1 MRNLIRNT
9 AEKWH
14 FAMEKVMPDSF
25 IFAVLLTFIVF
36 ILALTVVQASPIK
49 IVDSWYRGFW
59 AYLGFSMQ
67 MVVLLIFGY
76 SLAITRLGARAI
88 DAVTGIAKTPAGAVA
103 VVAAAGAT
111 GTEMRTIHGILPAG
125 LPVRVHPGCSDLSV
139 FADVK
144 ISHQHSAP
152 AGFR

>member
-1 MRNLIRNT
+1 MKNFIRNT

-25 IFAVLLTFIVF
+25 IFAILLTFIVF
-36 ILALTVVQASPIK
+36 IMALIFVQASPVK
-49 IVDSWYRGFW
+49 IVESWYKGFW

-76 SLAITRLGARAI
+76 SLAITRVGAKAI

-103 VVAAAGAT
+103 VVAGVSAILGAINWGVGMVAGIFFADL
-111 GTEMRTIHGILPAG
+111 EDG
-125 LPVRVHPGCSDLSV
+125 LLVGRVH
-139 FADVK
+139 
-144 ISHQHSAP
+144 
-152 AGFR
+152 